1 MVKLG
6 SFPSR
11 SKGFLVEIVS
21 LQTRKTSL
29 QVGKIVLLI
38 RKISL

>member
-11 SKGFLVEIVS
+11 SKGFLIEIVS
-21 LQTRKTSL
+21 LQTKKASL
-29 QVGKIVLLI
+29 QVGKTSLPT
-38 RKISL
+38 RKVSL